1 MVPTNKIE
9 ELISKHALLEKELSS
24 GKTEKKQ
31 FAEKSKE
38 YSDLNDIIKQA
49 KKYISFEKEK
59 NELEKIINDTNSGN
73 DLITMASDELEE
85 LKKQHEINEKILKL
99 FLLPKDE
106 ADKKNAILEIRA
118 GTGGLEASLFAS
130 DLFKMYEK
138 VSHKKKWQLELISI
152 SKSDAG
158 GLKEVIASIK
168 GRNIYSTLK
177 YESGVHRVQRV
188 PDTETQGRVHTSAAT
203 VAVLP
208 EAEEVDVKIE
218 DKDLRI
224 DVFRS
229 SGPGGQS
236 VNTTDSAVRITH
248 IPTGIVVSQQD
259 EKSQIRNKEK
269 GLKILRSRI
278 YELERKKREDERSK
292 ARKSKIGTG
301 DRSERIRT
309 YNFPQG
315 RVTDHRINL
324 TLHKLAE
331 FMEGEIF
338 DEMIENLNLQAQQE
352 KLENLN

>member
-1 MVPTNKIE
+1 MVPIKKVEDLINKH
-9 ELISKHALLEKELSS
+9 SNLEKELSS
-24 GKTEKKQ
+24 GNVDKKL

-38 YSDLNDIIKQA
+38 YSDLNEIIEGTKD
-49 KKYISFEKEK
+49 YISFEKNK
-59 NELEKIINDTNSGN
+59 NDLEKIINDPS
-73 DLITMASDELEE
+73 SDKEIKEIAYIELQEII
-85 LKKQHEINEKILKL
+85 KQHKINEKKIKL

-106 ADKKNAILEIRA
+106 ADSKNAIIEIRA

-138 VSHKKKWQLELISI
+138 ISHKKKWTLEIISI

-158 GLKEVIASIK
+158 GLKEVIAAIK
-168 GRNIYSTLK
+168 GKNIYSSLK

-278 YELERKKREDERSK
+278 YELERQKRDEVRSK
-292 ARKSKIGTG
+292 DRKSKIGTG

-315 RVTDHRINL
+315 RVTDHRTNL
-324 TLHKLAE
+324 TLHKLEE
-331 FMEGEIF
+331 FMQGEIF
-338 DEMIENLNLQAQQE
+338 DEMVENLTLQAQE
-352 KLENLN
+352 EGLKNLN

>member
-1 MVPTNKIE
+1 MLPLSKVQD
-9 ELISKHALLEKELSS
+9 LISKHSRLEKELSS
-24 GKTEKKQ
+24 QEIDKKT

-38 YSDLNDIIKQA
+38 YSDLNDIINEATSYFNFQKNKDELEKLIYDNNSDNEMKDLA
-49 KKYISFEKEK
+49 ISEL
-59 NELEKIINDTNSGN
+59 NELEKKNES
-73 DLITMASDELEE
+73 
-85 LKKQHEINEKILKL
+85 NEKKIKL

-106 ADKKNAILEIRA
+106 ADTKNAMIEIRA

-138 VSHKKKWQLELISI
+138 VSHKKKWLLEVISI

-168 GRNIYSTLK
+168 GKNIYSSLK

-203 VAVLP
+203 VAVMP

-278 YELERKKREDERSK
+278 YELERQKRDEERSK
-292 ARKSKIGTG
+292 DRKSKIGTG

-324 TLHKLAE
+324 TLHKLSE

-338 DEMIENLNLQAQQE
+338 DEMIENLVIQAQ
-352 KLENLN
+352 ENELSII